1 MRYETGR
8 DFQAVGFRRV
18 AHQASVIA
26 AGPDTM
32 ALVEEQSLRID
43 GADAADVAAL
53 AGAKIIDDEMIAR
66 IADGIEQAALFVVQQ
81 AAAAL
86 LGDERIPPKNA
97 VVAGIE
103 SQQRGAA
110 KATLLV
116 VPGVPRRINGQ
127 IDRRPGKMRRHI
139 QHAVMRGGREAVMEF
154 ALRRAAGVA
163 GIVYLFGEVEEV
175 VEVVALLVVADRLD
189 YAAGDALSAGSR
201 VDAAVGPDGKRPAGV
216 GVRMTCERV
225 PFDGVRLFSER
236 GGFC

>member
-1 MRYETGR
+1 
-8 DFQAVGFRRV
+8 
-18 AHQASVIA
+18 
-26 AGPDTM
+26 M

-43 GADAADVAAL
+43 GTNAAEVAAL

-66 IADGIEQAALFVVQQ
+66 VADGIEQAAFFIVQQ

-86 LGDERIPPKNA
+86 LGNESIPPENA

-116 VPGVPRRINGQ
+116 VPGIPRRINGQ
-127 IDRRPGKMRRHI
+127 IDWRAGKMRRHI
-139 QHAVMRGGREAVMEF
+139 QHAVVHGRREAVMDF

-163 GIVYLFGEVEEV
+163 GIVHLFGEVEEI

-189 YAAGDALSAGSR
+189 YAAGDGFRAGSR
-201 VDAAVGPDGKRPAGV
+201 VDAVVGSDRKRPTGV
-216 GVRMTCERV
+216 
-225 PFDGVRLFSER
+225 
-236 GGFC
+236 